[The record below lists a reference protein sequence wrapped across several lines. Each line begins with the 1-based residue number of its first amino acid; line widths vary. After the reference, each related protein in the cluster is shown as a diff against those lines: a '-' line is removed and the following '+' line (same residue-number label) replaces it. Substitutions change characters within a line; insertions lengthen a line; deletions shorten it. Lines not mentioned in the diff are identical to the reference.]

1 MSKSYPNA
9 EAFRQALEARLRNAA
24 QQRGVQIQGLRLK
37 VAIERL
43 LARLFND
50 VEPPWLLKGGYAM
63 ELRFRPKAR
72 TTRDLDLTT
81 GDAVDPAALRQRL
94 LEVHEALQ
102 SAAAKDLGDSFEF
115 LIQPA
120 RSEILAAPGGGGV
133 FGVLARMAGRDF
145 ARFHIDVGFGDGV
158 VGEAEMLV
166 GDELMEFAGIAPA
179 RVRAIPKAQQ
189 FAEKI
194 HAYTFPWTDRENTR
208 SRDLVDLLLL
218 IERGNLDTAAVRH
231 ALVETFQRRTRHALP
246 EDLPSPPAAWTD
258 EIPAMAREAGV
269 STEDVAEAFA
279 ALVEYWNGLK
289 PLQGAGPA

>member
-1 MSKSYPNA
+1 MSRPYPNA
-9 EAFRQALEARLRNAA
+9 EAFRQALETRLRNAA
-24 QQRGVQIQGLRLK
+24 QQRGIQIQGLRLK

-43 LARLFND
+43 LARLFD
-50 VEPPWLLKGGYAM
+50 DTDPPWLLKGGYAM

-81 GDAVDPAALRQRL
+81 GDAVDPTALRRRL
-94 LEVHEALQ
+94 LKIHEALQ
-102 SAAAKDLGDSFEF
+102 AAAAKDLGDSFEF

-120 RSEILAAPGGGGV
+120 RAEILAAPGGGGV

-158 VGEAEMLV
+158 IGEAETLV
-166 GDELMEFAGIAPA
+166 GDELMAFAGIEPA

-189 FAEKI
+189 FAEKV

-218 IERGNLDTAAVRH
+218 IERGDLGTAEVRR
-231 ALVETFQRRTRHALP
+231 ALVETFRRRARHALP
-246 EDLPSPPAAWTD
+246 DDLPAPPAAWRD
-258 EIPAMAREAGV
+258 EFPTMAREAGV
-269 STEDVAEAFA
+269 STGDVTEAFA

-289 PLQGAGPA
+289 PLSEAGSA